1 MSSKSGMLEC
11 RTLKP
16 FIRRDY
22 ESRPLK
28 LKLLEEIRSKCAS
41 AEIRNSVL
49 KPIDYCYVQPQ
60 HIPAVNAIC
69 KEFFWSG
76 IDGKNMYFF
85 FFLLPDNLPFYL
97 TLDSIAISHVNLL
110 VTECLEYPDFSC
122 VVLYGHVIVGFAFMV
137 PDVSYNEA
145 YITYL
150 FTHPEWRNAGIA
162 KFMLYHLIQVSTNNL
177 TTL

>member
-1 MSSKSGMLEC
+1 MYNLNTFPLSMQFARSFSGQESMV
-11 RTLKP
+11 RT
-16 FIRRDY
+16 
-22 ESRPLK
+22 
-28 LKLLEEIRSKCAS
+28 CT
-41 AEIRNSVL
+41 
-49 KPIDYCYVQPQ
+49 
-60 HIPAVNAIC
+60 
-69 KEFFWSG
+69 
-76 IDGKNMYFF
+76 FF

-97 TLDSIAISHVNLL
+97 TLDSIAISHVNVL